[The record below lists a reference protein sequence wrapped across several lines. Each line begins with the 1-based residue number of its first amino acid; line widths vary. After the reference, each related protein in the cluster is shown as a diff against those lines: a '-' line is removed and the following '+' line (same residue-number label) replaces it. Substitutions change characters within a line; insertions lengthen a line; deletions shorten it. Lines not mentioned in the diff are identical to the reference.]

1 MSLLGSILTG
11 AASMAGFAL
20 GGPVGGALVGGIV
33 GGIVAGV
40 ESGGDWEEIAEG
52 AAFGAIGGLIPTG
65 GLGVKGALGAG
76 AAVAK
81 AAPTQLARTGFF
93 RSTIPRALGGAHVAP
108 WRTYAG
114 LAGAASGPGLAR
126 TFDDKWDQWQAVN
139 RGIPLIDI
147 TTPAASPKM
156 PRIMMPDP
164 ARLPEGLSLSSAVV
178 DNYRN
183 NLPGIYHANWQAFG
197 AESRELMPKAWTAA
211 PVADGEAANIPS
223 YFQRV
228 RYLGELYESLRRSD
242 EAVAG
247 VVEKT
252 AAQVAEGREGVS
264 AQIASLTDMAG
275 VHPAD
280 TEKIRALVQEQRLSQ
295 EGLQSGSG
303 TITEDT
309 YVMSVLESVTA
320 RAETEMRAAAALFGV
335 LADEVQDP
343 PAPPKEPG
351 ATDPKGDDG
360 KGDGEQTGPDPGATP
375 PADDGA
381 TVDPG
386 ATVVPPVPLEWGSD
400 LAATTTDPMAARTGD
415 LTGTSAQPGSSG
427 GTGAGTGAVPA
438 VGSGAQASPAAV
450 AQPAVAAPAASST
463 GLDPLLQNAMMQRAM
478 ADSGRGSDRTVDRER
493 RDPGRRSE
501 TAQTANRTGT
511 QQQSQSQQPAATR
524 QQPGTQTQ
532 PGSTAAN
539 PAARTVSAPA
549 TGALPAAAAGD
560 GRELFTFPDGRTQLV
575 SPVVAHAL
583 SLAFSDHAGTDARA
597 AYARTAMPLPPPGQP
612 VGEPVGPSDLAT
624 GVVASWTPS
633 PAAGP
638 GATVTTASDTERV
651 TTAIVVAFD
660 GAPPEV
666 IVAGELRP
674 FTESIQHGGLDFGAF
689 GGFQRPAGVGA
700 AGPGVAEPQPG
711 VPITVAG

>member
-11 AASMAGFAL
+11 AASMAGYAM
-20 GGPVGGALVGGIV
+20 GGPVGGALVGGII
-33 GGIVAGV
+33 GGLVAGF
-40 ESGGDWEEIAEG
+40 ESGWDPEEMAEG
-52 AAFGAIGGLIPTG
+52 AAFGAIGGLIPTAG
-65 GLGVKGALGAG
+65 FGVKGALGAG
-76 AAVAK
+76 ASLAK
-81 AAPTQLARTGFF
+81 AAPTQLARTGLFK
-93 RSTIPRALGGAHVAP
+93 STIPRALGGAHVAP

-126 TFDDKWDQWQAVN
+126 SFDDKWDRYQAVD

-147 TTPAASPKM
+147 TSPAAAPKM
-156 PRIMMPDP
+156 PRVMMPDP

-252 AAQVAEGREGVS
+252 AAQVSEGREGLS
-264 AQIASLTDMAG
+264 SQIASLTDMAG

-280 TEKIRALVQEQRLSQ
+280 TEKIQALVQEQRLSP
-295 EGLQSGSG
+295 EGLQTGSG
-303 TITEDT
+303 AITEDT
-309 YVMSVLESVTA
+309 YVLSVLESVTA
-320 RAETEMRAAAALFGV
+320 RAEAEMRAATALFGD
-335 LADEVQDP
+335 LAGEVQDP
-343 PAPPKEPG
+343 PAPPKEPE
-351 ATDPKGDDG
+351 ATAPKVDDA
-360 KGDGEQTGPDPGATP
+360 KGDGENTGTGSTP
-375 PADDGA
+375 PVGDAV

-386 ATVVPPVPLEWGSD
+386 TTVLPPAPLEWGSD
-400 LAATTTDPMAARTGD
+400 PAGTTTDPMATRTGD
-415 LTGTSAQPGSSG
+415 LTGTSAQPGSAG
-427 GTGAGTGAVPA
+427 GTGTSTGAGPA
-438 VGSGAQASPAAV
+438 AGAGPQVSPATV
-450 AQPAVAAPAASST
+450 AQPAAAAPASSSS

-478 ADSGRGSDRTVDRER
+478 ADSGRGTDRTGNRER
-493 RDPGRRSE
+493 PGQRRGSDI
-501 TAQTANRTGT
+501 AQTANRTAS
-511 QQQSQSQQPAATR
+511 QQSQSQQPAAAR
-524 QQPGTQTQ
+524 QQPGAQAQ
-532 PGSTAAN
+532 AGSTAAN
-539 PAARTVSAPA
+539 PAARTVSAPV
-549 TGALPAAAAGD
+549 TGAPPAATAGD

-583 SLAFSDHAGTDARA
+583 SLALSDHAGTDARA
-597 AYARTAMPLPPPGQP
+597 AYARTAIPLPPQGQP
-612 VGEPVGPSDLAT
+612 LGEPVGPSDLAT
-624 GVVASWTPS
+624 GVVASWAPL

-638 GATVTTASDTERV
+638 GATVTTASETERV

-674 FTESIQHGGLDFGAF
+674 FSESVQHGGLDFGAF
-689 GGFQRPAGVGA
+689 GGFHRPAGVDVVA
-700 AGPGVAEPQPG
+700 PGPGPVEQQVGAPL
-711 VPITVAG
+711 TVAG